1 MPFVGLID
9 RYGGKTQIVW
19 FSQSA
24 QAPFLGCAEPKW
36 LSFHCMVQQRL
47 CGKGKT
53 MATDMN
59 TRTTKHVRRVRKS
72 TKTVDGVPLEI
83 EEVEVSKL
91 SSYSTPSKEHQRSV
105 DSQVKPKK
113 EDDKKLLFPFGFGP
127 QSSSL
132 MAKSNLL
139 EGSTFNEQQYV
150 QTQPKATNISNGLRG
165 TVTRKGEKSMS
176 KQEALNRQ
184 EKYVNRISKEGFNF
198 GLTIAKAFVNSI
210 RDLGYKDPGTAM
222 NELVDNAIESDA
234 QEIHIATEVD
244 KSDRVTS
251 IAIIDDGHGMIPEM
265 ARASLVW
272 GGTDR
277 EGSRKGF
284 GRYGYGLPSASVSQG
299 LSYSVLTRTD
309 SSDFY
314 KVGMDLD
321 ELDSEQYLQN
331 NQVVIPK
338 PVKAELPKWVTSYIQ
353 SNFKN
358 GLSSVRTV
366 IVWDKLDR
374 LAWKKTDTFDARM
387 KENLGLTYRNFL
399 SWHKLVVNG
408 MKVEPLD
415 PLFTTEG
422 GRFFDIDEE
431 RAEVVPGM
439 DLNIPDSNGEIHV
452 VKVRLS
458 YMSPTFMAIDK
469 TRPAAGKNA
478 NPRFNVRKRN
488 NGFVVCRNG
497 RQIDVVKQND
507 LTTFQNNDRHM
518 GIELNFPAALDEM
531 FGVTTSKQQITLSD
545 KVWDHLS
552 AAGFERA
559 LSDIRK
565 RIARAKK
572 ELAIEIEKD
581 GELNPSEELIRENSK
596 FIRRKA
602 LTDEAAEEAKRN
614 QENRIKQKAKE
625 SGVDIEV
632 LRKQYLMS
640 SAAGSFEVRFESI
653 SGNVFYSVQQEGGKF
668 VLTYNTNHPFYE
680 NFYAIGSGPLAVR
693 YRAGL
698 DVFFYSMGVQELDG
712 NSEIRAFYTA
722 EKIGWTDKL
731 SVLMPR
737 LDEYLPT
744 NFEDDQQANEEIGA

>member
-1 MPFVGLID
+1 
-9 RYGGKTQIVW
+9 
-19 FSQSA
+19 
-24 QAPFLGCAEPKW
+24 
-36 LSFHCMVQQRL
+36 
-47 CGKGKT
+47 
-53 MATDMN
+53 MN
-59 TRTTKHVRRVRKS
+59 TATNTRKTKQVRRVKRS
-72 TKTVDGVPLEI
+72 TKTVDGVPLEV
-83 EEVEVSKL
+83 EEVELSRFSLTTKPAKMQSGLQNDQATSK
-91 SSYSTPSKEHQRSV
+91 PQG
-105 DSQVKPKK
+105 KK
-113 EDDKKLLFPFGFGP
+113 ALLFPFGF
-127 QSSSL
+127 STASTTSTAMKL
-132 MAKSNLL
+132 LLDDKSKSKDKNWC
-139 EGSTFNEQQYV
+139 GTKSVTD
-150 QTQPKATNISNGLRG
+150 TTSGLSR
-165 TVTRKGEKSMS
+165 TAFRKGEKSMS

-184 EKYVNRISKEGFNF
+184 ESYVNKISKDGFNF

-222 NELVDNAIESDA
+222 NELIDNAIESDA
-234 QEIHIATEVD
+234 QEIHIATELD
-244 KSDRVTS
+244 KNDKVTS
-251 IAIIDDGHGMIPEM
+251 IAIIDNGHGMIPEM

-299 LSYSVLTRTD
+299 LSYSVFTRIDTGD
-309 SSDFY
+309 YS

-321 ELDSEQYLQN
+321 ELDSDKYLQN

-338 PVKAELPKWVTSYIQ
+338 PVKANLPKWVENYINA
-353 SNFKN
+353 NFKS
-358 GLSSVRTV
+358 GISAVRTV
-366 IVWDKLDR
+366 IVWDRLDR
-374 LAWKKTDTFDARM
+374 LSWKKSDTFDARM

-399 SWHKLVVNG
+399 NWHKLVVNG
-408 MKVEPLD
+408 AKVEPLD

-422 GRFFDIDEE
+422 GRFFDFDEE
-431 RAEVVPGM
+431 RAEVIPGM
-439 DLNIPDSNGEIHV
+439 DLNIPDSNGEVHK

-488 NGFVVCRNG
+488 NGFIVCRNG
-497 RQIDVVKQND
+497 RQIDVVKQNEI
-507 LTTFQNNDRHM
+507 TTFQNNDRHL
-518 GIELNFPAALDEM
+518 GIELDFPAALDEM

-545 KVWDHLS
+545 KVWDHLV

-565 RIARAKK
+565 RVLRAKK
-572 ELAIEIEKD
+572 ELAISTEKGD
-581 GELNPSEELIRENSK
+581 EPNPSEELIKENSK
-596 FIRRKA
+596 FIRRKP
-602 LTDEAAEEAKRN
+602 LSDEAAEEAKRN
-614 QENRIKQKAKE
+614 QENRLKQKSKE

-632 LRKQYLMS
+632 LRKQYLVS

-680 NFYAIGSGPLAVR
+680 NFYSIGNGPLAIR

-698 DVFFYSMGVQELDG
+698 DVFFYSMGVQEMDG

-744 NFEDDQQANEEIGA
+744 NFDDDQQAVEELGA

>member
-1 MPFVGLID
+1 M
-9 RYGGKTQIVW
+9 T
-19 FSQSA
+19 
-24 QAPFLGCAEPKW
+24 
-36 LSFHCMVQQRL
+36 
-47 CGKGKT
+47 T
-53 MATDMN
+53 ATN
-59 TRTTKHVRRVRKS
+59 TRRTKQVKRVKRS
-72 TKTVDGVPLEI
+72 TKIVDGIPLEV
-83 EEVEVSKL
+83 EEVELSRLSLITKPASKQNGIK
-91 SSYSTPSKEHQRSV
+91 SDPVTTNNRGNKAV
-105 DSQVKPKK
+105 
-113 EDDKKLLFPFGFGP
+113 LFPFGFSVAP
-127 QSSSL
+127 SQPLAMSSL
-132 MAKSNLL
+132 LEDRTKPEITNEPVKSNT
-139 EGSTFNEQQYV
+139 S
-150 QTQPKATNISNGLRG
+150 GLRR
-165 TVTRKGEKSMS
+165 TAFRKGETSMS

-184 EKYVNRISKEGFNF
+184 ESYVSKISKEGFNF

-222 NELVDNAIESDA
+222 NELIDNAIESDA
-234 QEIHIATEVD
+234 QEIHVATELD
-244 KSDRVTS
+244 KNDKVIS

-284 GRYGYGLPSASVSQG
+284 GRYGYGLPSSSVSQG
-299 LSYSVLTRTD
+299 LSYSVFSRTD
-309 SSDFY
+309 SGDFY

-321 ELDSEQYLQN
+321 QLDTDKYLQN
-331 NQVVIPK
+331 NQVVIPL
-338 PVKAELPKWVTSYIQ
+338 PVKATLPKWVESYIN
-353 SNFKN
+353 SNFKS
-358 GLSSVRTV
+358 GISAVRTV
-366 IVWDKLDR
+366 ITWDRLDR
-374 LAWKKTDTFDARM
+374 LSWKKSDTFDARM

-399 SWHKLVVNG
+399 NWHKLVVNG
-408 MKVEPLD
+408 SKVEPLD

-422 GRFFDIDEE
+422 GRFFDFDEE
-431 RAEVVPGM
+431 RAEVIPGM
-439 DLNIPDSNGEIHV
+439 ALNIPDSNGEIHA

-469 TRPAAGKNA
+469 TKEARGKNA

-488 NGFVVCRNG
+488 NGFIVCRNG
-497 RQIDVVKQND
+497 RQIDVIKQND
-507 LTTFQNNDRHM
+507 ITTFQNNDRHI
-518 GIELNFPAALDEM
+518 GIELDFPAALDEL

-545 KVWDHLS
+545 KVWDHLI

-559 LSDIRK
+559 LNDIRK
-565 RIARAKK
+565 RVMRAKK
-572 ELAIEIEKD
+572 ELSVSREN
-581 GELNPSEELIRENSK
+581 GEEPNPSEELIRENSK
-596 FIRRKA
+596 FIRRKP
-602 LTDEAAEEAKRN
+602 LSDEAAEEAKRN
-614 QENRIKQKAKE
+614 QENRLKQKAKE

-632 LRKQYLMS
+632 LRKQYLMT
-640 SAAGSFEVRFESI
+640 SAAGSFEVRSEPI

-680 NFYAIGSGPLAVR
+680 NFYSVGSGPLAIR

-744 NFEDDQQANEEIGA
+744 NFDDDQQAIEELGA